1 MRIELDARGLACP
14 KPVINTKKELD
25 NIDQG
30 AVVVTV
36 DNEIAKENIFKLA
49 KSMNYDA
56 SVLKSEKD
64 LICIEI
70 IKGENVIIEEKSQ
83 ESLSDTCIFIN
94 SDKMGNGNDEL
105 GHVLMKGYIYTLTE
119 SKPYP
124 KSILFVNSGI
134 KLTTENEATIE
145 NLKILQD
152 AGVEILSCGTCLDY
166 YGLKDD
172 LCESDIV
179 FKFVKRFNCSITIM
193 NKGEHY
199 FHTQEQLKFF
209 KQWVDE
215 SIHKII

>member
-14 KPVINTKKELD
+14 KPVINTKKQLD

-30 AVVVTV
+30 AVIVTV

-145 NLKILQD
+145 NLKILQG

-172 LCESDIV
+172 LKVGTVTNMYTIV
-179 FKFVKRFNCSITIM
+179 ETMNNSSKTIS
-193 NKGEHY
+193 
-199 FHTQEQLKFF
+199 L
-209 KQWVDE
+209 
-215 SIHKII
+215 

>member
-14 KPVINTKKELD
+14 KPVINTKKQLD

-56 SVLKSEKD
+56 RVLKSEKD

-124 KSILFVNSGI
+124 KSIVFVNSGI

-172 LCESDIV
+172 LKVGTVTNMYTIV
-179 FKFVKRFNCSITIM
+179 ETMNNSSKTIS
-193 NKGEHY
+193 
-199 FHTQEQLKFF
+199 L
-209 KQWVDE
+209 
-215 SIHKII
+215 